1 MGIYFGNH
9 FGREPFQFDSVG
21 NHWEQESVARPD
33 GYPRYHYL
41 QTESGCGIVSV
52 KGEDILLE
60 PGQGILLA
68 PFVPHS
74 YRAKQ
79 EGWITEFATFTGTM
93 EPYLKS
99 IIGSEDWLRISGEKG
114 EEIEKVIAEAVRDFE
129 ENSANTRQHSLDCY
143 HMLLLFMEGTPQK
156 AKETQPVWEKYVQPV
171 TARIEA
177 SYMED
182 LSTEKLAQSVYV
194 SPQYLSRLFVRYFN
208 CSVYEYLTAYRIN
221 RAKELLIME
230 HDRKVQE
237 IAHDV
242 GYTDASHFI
251 VMFKKL
257 TGMTPVEFRKLHV

>member
-1 MGIYFGNH
+1 
-9 FGREPFQFDSVG
+9 
-21 NHWEQESVARPD
+21 
-33 GYPRYHYL
+33 
-41 QTESGCGIVSV
+41 
-52 KGEDILLE
+52 
-60 PGQGILLA
+60 
-68 PFVPHS
+68 
-74 YRAKQ
+74 
-79 EGWITEFATFTGTM
+79 M

-99 IIGSEDWLRISGEKG
+99 IIGSEDWLWISGEKG

-171 TARIEA
+171 TARIET

-182 LSTEKLAQSVYV
+182 LSAEKLAQSVYV

>member
-33 GYPRYHYL
+33 GY
-41 QTESGCGIVSV
+41 
-52 KGEDILLE
+52 
-60 PGQGILLA
+60 
-68 PFVPHS
+68 
-74 YRAKQ
+74 
-79 EGWITEFATFTGTM
+79 
-93 EPYLKS
+93 
-99 IIGSEDWLRISGEKG
+99 
-114 EEIEKVIAEAVRDFE
+114 
-129 ENSANTRQHSLDCY
+129 
-143 HMLLLFMEGTPQK
+143 
-156 AKETQPVWEKYVQPV
+156 
-171 TARIEA
+171 
-177 SYMED
+177 
-182 LSTEKLAQSVYV
+182 
-194 SPQYLSRLFVRYFN
+194 PQYLSRLFVRYFN

-257 TGMTPVEFRKLHV
+257 TGMTPVELRKLHV